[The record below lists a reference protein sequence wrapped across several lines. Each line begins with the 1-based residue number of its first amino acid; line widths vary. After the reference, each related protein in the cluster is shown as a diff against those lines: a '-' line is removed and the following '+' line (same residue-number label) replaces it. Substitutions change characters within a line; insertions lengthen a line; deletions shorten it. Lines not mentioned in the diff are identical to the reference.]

1 MSVIIGEVEV
11 VVESPEQ
18 QRGTGADQEPPPF
31 ESPPLTAQE
40 LQDVERRQHA
50 RQLRV
55 RAS

>member
-18 QRGTGADQEPPPF
+18 HRGTGADQEPPPF

>member
-1 MSVIIGEVEV
+1 MSVVIGEVEV
-11 VVESPEQ
+11 VVESPQQ
-18 QRGTGADQEPPPF
+18 QRGTDSSAEAASA

>member
-18 QRGTGADQEPPPF
+18 QRGTGAAQESTPS
-31 ESPPLTAQE
+31 ESPSLTAQE